1 MKTLYEVLEV
11 SENASNE
18 IIEKAYKVLA
28 KKYHPDLW
36 PQDKKKYAEQ
46 KMKEINEAYDV
57 LSNEIKR
64 KEYNSTLEIERQK
77 QMELKM
83 QEELK
88 RQEKINMQDESMHN
102 NNSEIKQKNYTPN
115 DEEYLRKQEE
125 YLKEQENYRKA
136 QEEIRKNMQADY
148 EQKYQNAYENYLR
161 RLGYKIK
168 YKWTWKEY
176 KNLIISILI
185 IIAIGAILWFFP
197 ITHNWIIEF
206 YNSNPIIKT
215 IIDIIGSVFV
225 GIWNAITSIFKK

>member
-1 MKTLYEVLEV
+1 MKTLYEILEV

-36 PQDKKKYAEQ
+36 PQDKKEYAEQ

-64 KEYNSTLEIERQK
+64 KEYNSTLEIERK
-77 QMELKM
+77 RQMELK
-83 QEELK
+83 
-88 RQEKINMQDESMHN
+88 
-102 NNSEIKQKNYTPN
+102 T
-115 DEEYLRKQEE
+115 
-125 YLKEQENYRKA
+125 
-136 QEEIRKNMQADY
+136 QEEIKKNMQADY

-168 YKWTWKEY
+168 YKWTWKDY
-176 KNLIISILI
+176 KNFIISILI
-185 IIAIGAILWFFP
+185 LILICVALWFFP

-215 IIDIIGSVFV
+215 IIDIIGSIFV

>member
-1 MKTLYEVLEV
+1 MKTLYEILEV

-18 IIEKAYKVLA
+18 IVEKAYKVLA

-36 PQDKKKYAEQ
+36 TQDKKEYAEQ

-64 KEYNSTLEIERQK
+64 KEYNSTLEIERK
-77 QMELKM
+77 RQMELKM

-88 RQEKINMQDESMHN
+88 KQSQSNTQETHPKN
-102 NNSEIKQKNYTPN
+102 NNSNYSANKQKQEQYTQSR
-115 DEEYLRKQEE
+115 DEYLRRQED
-125 YLKEQENYRKA
+125 YRKT
-136 QEEIRKNMQADY
+136 QEEIKKNMQADY
-148 EQKYQNAYENYLR
+148 EQKYQNAYENYLK

-168 YKWTWKEY
+168 YKWTWKDY
-176 KNLIISILI
+176 KNFIISILI
-185 IIAIGAILWFFP
+185 LILICVALWFFP

-215 IIDIIGSVFV
+215 IIDIIGSIFV

>member
-1 MKTLYEVLEV
+1 MKTLYEILEV
-11 SENASNE
+11 SENASDE

-36 PQDKKKYAEQ
+36 PQDKKEYAEQ

-64 KEYNSTLEIERQK
+64 KEYNSTLELKKQE

-88 RQEKINMQDESMHN
+88 KQSQSNTQETHPKN
-102 NNSEIKQKNYTPN
+102 NEYYGN
-115 DEEYLRKQEE
+115 D
-125 YLKEQENYRKA
+125 YRKT
-136 QEEIRKNMQADY
+136 QEEIRENMQADY

-168 YKWTWKEY
+168 YKWT
-176 KNLIISILI
+176 
-185 IIAIGAILWFFP
+185 
-197 ITHNWIIEF
+197 
-206 YNSNPIIKT
+206 
-215 IIDIIGSVFV
+215 
-225 GIWNAITSIFKK
+225 